1 VAEDDQ
7 KPDKSGVSRDR
18 KARLAAELREN
29 LKRRKSRSR
38 ARDESEAP
46 GQQSRKGR
54 PTLIEPD

>member
-1 VAEDDQ
+1 VARDDQ
-7 KPDKSGVSRDR
+7 KPDKSGDSTDR

-38 ARDESEAP
+38 ARDESEPP

-54 PTLIEPD
+54 QTLIEPE